1 MNIPDV
7 VELGY
12 AVAVGTAVIGFLLWS
27 ARRQQAFMQ
36 QLVSNHLVHL
46 TAAVNR
52 LDKTLIELTLW
63 LRRDGG
69 GRPRG

>member
-12 AVAVGTAVIGFLLWS
+12 AVAVGTAVIGFLIWS
-27 ARRQQAFMQ
+27 ARKQQAFMQ
-36 QLVSNHLVHL
+36 RLVENHLTHL
-46 TAAVNR
+46 TSAVTR
-52 LDKTLIELTLW
+52 LDKTLVELTLW

-69 GRPRG
+69 GRPPR

>member
-12 AVAVGTAVIGFLLWS
+12 AIAVGTAVIGFLLWS

-36 QLVSNHLVHL
+36 RLVENHLTHL
-46 TAAVNR
+46 TEAVTR
-52 LDKTLIELTLW
+52 LDKTLVELTLW

>member
-7 VELGY
+7 LELGY

-36 QLVSNHLVHL
+36 RIVENHLAHL
-46 TAAVNR
+46 TTAVNR
-52 LDKTLIELTLW
+52 LDKTLVELTLW

>member
-36 QLVSNHLVHL
+36 NLVENHLAHL
-46 TAAVNR
+46 TAAVAR
-52 LDKTLIELTLW
+52 LDKTLVELTLW